1 MIQTKRGHDIPKVG
15 GGILS
20 VEFYKPYADEL
31 AAKGTVAVARMVEW
45 VKEFDGV
52 SVERVSMYELKLLNV
67 PREKILKIKG
77 VIKQKIVDELGWQDE
92 PSNVVSFTIEP

>member
-1 MIQTKRGHDIPKVG
+1 MLTMQITFWHP
-15 GGILS
+15 
-20 VEFYKPYADEL
+20 FADEL
-31 AAKGTVAVARMVEW
+31 AAKGTNAVARVAEW

-77 VIKQKIVDELGWQDE
+77 AIKQKIVDELGWQDE